1 MSSTY
6 WELLFREVSAD
17 KLFELE
23 DEAGE
28 PDAASDYMEALVAVL
43 AKWREQLQAR
53 NWDCEPERRVYR
65 KCVDKVS
72 EAWLLY
78 SFTNQGSAGHMPDTF
93 ALDPRKRGAK

>member
-6 WELLFREVSAD
+6 WELLFKDVSAD
-17 KLFELE
+17 KLFALE

-28 PDAASDYMEALVAVL
+28 MDAASDYMEALVALL
-43 AKWREQLQAR
+43 ANWRQQLQAR
-53 NWDCEPERRVYR
+53 DWECERERRVYQ

-78 SFTNQGSAGHMPDTF
+78 SFTHRDSAHMPDTF
-93 ALDPRKRGAK
+93 ALDTRKRGAK